1 LQVIEKIDI
10 FYQNRPKNLGDEM
23 IKYTS
28 TKQLAIEEF
37 RTPFYFGLDKNNRW
51 AKLAAIIPWDD
62 LAKIYYE
69 TLCDDFGRPAI
80 DARIVIGAMIIK
92 EKKRLPD
99 EETIEEIKENAYL
112 QYFLGYEEFGHKA
125 PFDPSLFVTL
135 RERLGVEAFE
145 KMTRAFIER
154 IEAVEKSKAPKVE
167 KKDQDPP
174 IKEEDRREGKLILD
188 ATVAPQDI
196 RFPTDLDLLNEARE
210 HSERIIDILWKPGK
224 GKKKPLTYRRKAR
237 ADYLNLARKKK
248 KNAKEIR
255 KSIRKQLGYLK
266 RNIKT
271 IKVLLNPRLGKAVAL
286 NTKDLRLFWVLQEV
300 YRQQKEMYDNREHQV
315 SDRIVHVG
323 QPHVRPIVRGKSGRD
338 VEFGSKLS
346 VSCVNGYAF
355 LDFLSWDAYNESTIL
370 KNQVEKYK
378 DRFGF
383 YPENVIADKIYG
395 SHENREYLKSLAIH
409 FSGKALGRPPIL
421 TKSEIRTERRKRK
434 EEQGIRNRVE
444 GKFGEGKRRYS
455 LDCVKAK
462 TKLTSESWVAT
473 VFFVMNLAAWL
484 RNDLFLSLLSLLE
497 IIKERWLNR
506 SRLVFFCQ
514 S

>member
-1 LQVIEKIDI
+1 
-10 FYQNRPKNLGDEM
+10 M

-28 TKQLAIEEF
+28 TKQLSIEEF
-37 RTPFYFGLDKNNRW
+37 KTPFYFGLDKNNRW
-51 AKLAAIIPWDD
+51 AKLATIIPWDD

-69 TLCDDFGRPAI
+69 TLCDDFGRPAL

-99 EETIEEIKENAYL
+99 EETTEEIRENPYL
-112 QYFLGYEEFGHKA
+112 QYFLGYEEFSHKA
-125 PFDPSLFVTL
+125 PFDPSLFVIL

-167 KKDQDPP
+167 KKDPDPP
-174 IKEEDRREGKLILD
+174 EKDEDHREGKLILD

-210 HSERIIDILWKPGK
+210 HTEHIIDTLWEPGSDKRKPV
-224 GKKKPLTYRRKAR
+224 TYRRKAR
-237 ADYLNLARKKK
+237 AAYLNLVRKKK

-255 KSIRKQLGYLK
+255 KAARKQLGYMK

-271 IKVLLNPRLGKAVAL
+271 IKVLLKPRLGKPVAL
-286 NTKDLRLFWVLQEV
+286 NIKDLRLFWVLQEV
-300 YRQQKEMYDNREHQV
+300 YRQQKEMYDKREHQV
-315 SDRIVHVG
+315 SDRIVHVS
-323 QPHVRPIVRGKSGRD
+323 QPHIRPIVRGKSGRD

-355 LDFLSWDAYNESTIL
+355 LDYLGWDAYNESTHL
-370 KNQVEKYK
+370 KDQVEKYK

-383 YPENVIADKIYG
+383 YPETVIADKIYG
-395 SHENREYLKSLAIH
+395 THDNREYLKSHTIH

-421 TKSEIRTERRKRK
+421 TKSEIRIERRKRK

-462 TKLTSESWVAT
+462 TRRTSESWVAT

-484 RNDLFLSLLSLLE
+484 RKDLFFSFFKLLE
-497 IIKERWLNR
+497 IFKERLMNR
-506 SRLVFFCQ
+506 SQLAFYG
-514 S
+514 

>member
-1 LQVIEKIDI
+1 MSKIDI
-10 FYQNRPKNLGDEM
+10 FYQNSPKNLGDEM

-28 TKQLAIEEF
+28 TRQLSIEEF
-37 RTPFYFGLDKNNRW
+37 KTPFYFGLDKNNRW

-62 LAKIYYE
+62 LANIYYK
-69 TLCDDFGRPAI
+69 TLCDDFGRPAL

-99 EETIEEIKENAYL
+99 EETTEEIRENPYL
-112 QYFLGYEEFGHKA
+112 QYFLGYEEFSHKA
-125 PFDPSLFVTL
+125 PFDPSLFVIL

-167 KKDQDPP
+167 NKNQDPP
-174 IKEEDRREGKLILD
+174 EKDEDRREGKLILD

-210 HSERIIDILWKPGK
+210 HTERIIDTLWEPGS
-224 GKKKPLTYRRKAR
+224 GKKKPVTYRRKAR
-237 ADYLNLARKKK
+237 ASYLNLARKKK

-271 IKVLLNPRLGKAVAL
+271 IKILLKPGLGKPVPL
-286 NTKDLRLFWVLQEV
+286 GTRDLRLFWVLQEV
-300 YRQQKEMYDNREHQV
+300 YRQQKEMYDNRDHQV
-315 SDRIVHVG
+315 SDRVVHIS

-346 VSCVNGYAF
+346 VSIVNRYAF
-355 LDFLSWDAYNESTIL
+355 LDHLSWDAYNESTLL
-370 KNQVEKYK
+370 KDQVERYK

-383 YPENVIADKIYG
+383 YPETVIGDKIYG
-395 SHENREYLKSLAIH
+395 THENRKYLKSLTIH
-409 FSGKALGRPPIL
+409 FSGKPLGRPPIL
-421 TKSEIRTERRKRK
+421 TKSEQRLERRKRK
-434 EEQGIRNRVE
+434 EEQGIRNRIE

-462 TKLTSESWVAT
+462 TRQTSESWIAT

-484 RNDLFLSLLSLLE
+484 RKDLFLSIFKLLE
-497 IIKERWLNR
+497 IVKERLMNR
-506 SRLVFFCQ
+506 SQLVFSGQ

>member
-1 LQVIEKIDI
+1 
-10 FYQNRPKNLGDEM
+10 M

-69 TLCDDFGRPAI
+69 ALCDDFGRPAL

-112 QYFLGYEEFGHKA
+112 QYFLGYEEFSHKA

-145 KMTRAFIER
+145 KMTRAFIEKVD
-154 IEAVEKSKAPKVE
+154 AVEKSKTYKVE
-167 KKDQDPP
+167 KKEADPP
-174 IKEEDRREGKLILD
+174 VRDEDHREGKLILD

-210 HSERIIDILWKPGK
+210 HSERIIDILWVSGPGQ
-224 GKKKPLTYRRKAR
+224 KKPVTYRRKAH
-237 ADYLNLARKKK
+237 AAYLNLARKKK
-248 KNAKEIR
+248 KGVKDIR
-255 KSIRKQLGYLK
+255 KAIRKQLGYLK

-271 IKVLLNPRLGKAVAL
+271 IKVLLKPELGKPVAL
-286 NTKDLRLFWVLQEV
+286 GARDLRLFWIIQEV
-300 YRQQKEMYDNREHQV
+300 YRQQKEMYDNQNHQV
-315 SDRIVHVG
+315 SDRIVHVS

-346 VSCVNGYAF
+346 VSLVNGYVF
-355 LDFLSWDAYNESTIL
+355 LDHLSWDAFNESTHL
-370 KNQVEKYK
+370 KDQVERYK
-378 DRFGF
+378 ERFGY
-383 YPENVIADKIYG
+383 YPETVLADKIYG
-395 SHENREYLKSLAIH
+395 THDNREYLKKHMIH
-409 FSGKALGRPPIL
+409 FSGKALGRPPVL
-421 TKSEIRTERRKRK
+421 TKSEIRLERRKRR
-434 EEQGIRNRVE
+434 EEQGIRNSIE

-462 TKLTSESWVAT
+462 TKHTSESWVAA

-484 RNDLFLSLLSLLE
+484 RKDLFLSFFKLLE
-497 IIKERWLNR
+497 IVKERLVNR
-506 SRLVFFCQ
+506 SQLIFCSQ